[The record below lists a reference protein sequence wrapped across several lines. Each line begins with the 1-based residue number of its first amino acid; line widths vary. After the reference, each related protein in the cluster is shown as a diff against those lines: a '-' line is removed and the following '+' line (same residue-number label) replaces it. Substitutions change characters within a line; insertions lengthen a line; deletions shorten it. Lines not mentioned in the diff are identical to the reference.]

1 MDSIPCAT
9 RKLMAMQIDRHVHA
23 IKIPFRILT
32 PQGFIDRFV
41 YVYLIYGTHGV
52 CLVDTGVASAEQAIF
67 NYLRSTDR
75 KVSDI
80 SLIIQTHAHPDHIG
94 ASRIIKG
101 ETACAVAAH
110 PAERAWIENVQLQ
123 ARERPVPDFDTL
135 VAGSLAVDRLLGDGE
150 VFDLGCGLKL
160 NVLYTPGH
168 SQGSLSILLLGYNVL
183 FSGDAIPVPGE
194 LPIYEDVLASVASIK
209 KLKSVKDIR
218 FLLPSWDGP
227 RQGATAYE
235 RMDAGLEYLQ
245 RVHDAVRRCSQQS
258 SDPDPQ
264 KLSECVLQDLELSP
278 DLANPL
284 FARTI
289 AAHLRVRDQGVV
301 I

>member
-1 MDSIPCAT
+1 
-9 RKLMAMQIDRHVHA
+9 MAMQIDRHVHA

-94 ASRIIKG
+94 ASRTIKG

-218 FLLPSWDGP
+218 FLLPSGDEP

-235 RMDAGLEYLQ
+235 CMDAGLEYLQ

>member
-1 MDSIPCAT
+1 
-9 RKLMAMQIDRHVHA
+9 MQIDRHVHA

-52 CLVDTGVASAEQAIF
+52 CLIDTGVASAEHAIF

-94 ASRIIKG
+94 ASRTIKG
-101 ETACAVAAH
+101 ETACSVAAH

-135 VAGSLAVDRLLGDGE
+135 VVGSLAVNRLLGDGE

-160 NVLYTPGH
+160 NVLHTPGH
-168 SQGSLSILLLGYNVL
+168 SQGSLSIVLLGYKVL

-209 KLKSVKDIR
+209 KLKAVKDIR
-218 FLLPSWDGP
+218 FLLPSWDEP
-227 RQGATAYE
+227 RQGAAAYE

-245 RVHDAVRRCSQQS
+245 RVHDAVRWCSRQS
-258 SDPDPQ
+258 RDADPQ
-264 KLSECVLQDLELSP
+264 KLSECVLQDLGLP
-278 DLANPL
+278 PGFANPL
-284 FARTI
+284 VARTI
-289 AAHLRVRDQGVV
+289 AAHLRVRDQKV
-301 I
+301 II

>member
-1 MDSIPCAT
+1 
-9 RKLMAMQIDRHVHA
+9 
-23 IKIPFRILT
+23 
-32 PQGFIDRFV
+32 
-41 YVYLIYGTHGV
+41 
-52 CLVDTGVASAEQAIF
+52 
-67 NYLRSTDR
+67 
-75 KVSDI
+75 
-80 SLIIQTHAHPDHIG
+80 
-94 ASRIIKG
+94 
-101 ETACAVAAH
+101 
-110 PAERAWIENVQLQ
+110 
-123 ARERPVPDFDTL
+123 
-135 VAGSLAVDRLLGDGE
+135 
-150 VFDLGCGLKL
+150 
-160 NVLYTPGH
+160 
-168 SQGSLSILLLGYNVL
+168 VL

-209 KLKSVKDIR
+209 KLKAVKDIR
-218 FLLPSWDGP
+218 FLLPSGDEQ
-227 RQGATAYE
+227 RQGALAYE
-235 RMDAGLEYLQ
+235 RMDAGLEYVQ